1 MLTEEQ
7 KRGERV
13 QGKKKKEELTPE
25 EYRQQARDEISEVK
39 AEWKVFLRTGIIMF
53 AALVAI
59 IIACIAW
66 FVSNNKVTISGTKV
80 QSAGSEFELA
90 AAAKPDSESSTG
102 AYDNLLDVQPGTET
116 SIGSQK
122 FLATDGSHTS
132 ITWAITDD
140 SNMNNN
146 NPEDGIEPGA
156 SGQMTFYIISQKDG
170 PLSVTLDLTLT
181 GYTGEETAETLS
193 DLQKANEKA
202 QQLLKGHVLLFAGY
216 DSAANSYKGWIS
228 EDADPWSMTL
238 DYERERGVLSRAE
251 NGKLTWSVQNAEKGT
266 AYPVTIYWVW
276 PEMLG
281 SYLVKDQSS
290 IGKRP
295 ILFPEDWNESSNHL
309 TELPKA
315 LFTTMCKTDD
325 KDNNR
330 YFYWKESEDFNFKGT
345 VTEKKLNQMRTNFN
359 PVMYGTLAVYYNQAD
374 EYLGS
379 NVRFVKLKL
388 DAQ

>member
-1 MLTEEQ
+1 MILTEEQ
-7 KRGERV
+7 KRGERM
-13 QGKKKKEELTPE
+13 QRKKKKEELTPE

-90 AAAKPDSESSTG
+90 AAAKPGSESSAG
-102 AYDNLLDVQPGTET
+102 VYDKLLDVQRGTET
-116 SIGSQK
+116 SIESQK
-122 FLATDGSHTS
+122 FLATDGSRTS

-140 SNMNNN
+140 SNINNN
-146 NPEDGIEPGA
+146 TEDGIEPGA
-156 SGQMTFYIISQKDG
+156 SGQMTFYIISQKNG

-181 GYTGEETAETLS
+181 GYTGEETAATSL
-193 DLQKANEKA
+193 DLQEANAKA

-295 ILFPEDWNESSNHL
+295 ILFPEDWKDDNLSHL
-309 TELPKA
+309 TELPKT
-315 LFTTMCKTDD
+315 LFATMCRTDD
-325 KDNNR
+325 NR
-330 YFYWKESEDFNFKGT
+330 YFYWKESEEFTGP
-345 VTEKKLNQMRTNFN
+345 VMAEKLNQMRTNFN

>member
-1 MLTEEQ
+1 M
-7 KRGERV
+7 R
-13 QGKKKKEELTPE
+13 GKKKKEELTPE

-90 AAAKPDSESSTG
+90 AAAKTDSGSSAG
-102 AYDNLLDVQPGTET
+102 VYDNLLDVPTGTEI
-116 SIGSQK
+116 SIENQN

-156 SGQMTFYIISQKDG
+156 SGKMTFYIISHKEG

-181 GYTGEETAETLS
+181 GYTGEETAATS
-193 DLQKANEKA
+193 SNLQKADTKA
-202 QQLLKGHVLLFAGY
+202 QQLLEGHVLLFAGY
-216 DSAANSYKGWIS
+216 DSDARSYKGWIS
-228 EDADPWSMTL
+228 EDAGPWSMTL
-238 DYERERGVLSRAE
+238 DSGGGVLSRTE
-251 NGKLTWSVQNAEKGT
+251 NGKLTWSVQNAKKDT
-266 AYPVTIYWVW
+266 AYPVTLYWVW

-281 SYLVKDQSS
+281 SYLVKDQNS

-295 ILFPEDWNESSNHL
+295 ILFPEDWNDGSSHL
-309 TELPKA
+309 TELPQT
-315 LFTTMCKTDD
+315 LFNTMCNSDG
-325 KDNNR
+325 NR
-330 YFYWKESEDFNFKGT
+330 YFYWKESEDFAGT
-345 VTEKKLNQMRTNFN
+345 VTAKKLNQMRTDFN

>member
-1 MLTEEQ
+1 M
-7 KRGERV
+7 

-66 FVSNNKVTISGTKV
+66 FVSNNKVTISGTRV

-90 AAAKPDSESSTG
+90 AAAKPDSESSAG
-102 AYDNLLDVQPGTET
+102 VYDKLLDVHAGTET
-116 SIGSQK
+116 SIGNK
-122 FLATDGSHTS
+122 TFLATDGSHTS
-132 ITWAITDD
+132 ITWAITND

-146 NPEDGIEPGA
+146 NTEDGIKPGA
-156 SGQMTFYIISQKDG
+156 SGKMTFYIISQKDG

-181 GYTGEETAETLS
+181 GYTGEETAATSL

-202 QQLLKGHVLLFAGY
+202 QQLLKGHFLLFAGY
-216 DSAANSYKGWIS
+216 DSAAYSYKGWIS

-295 ILFPEDWNESSNHL
+295 VLFPEDWNESSNHL
-309 TELPKA
+309 TELPGT
-315 LFTTMCKTDD
+315 LFATMCNPE
-325 KDNNR
+325 DNNR
-330 YFYWKESEDFNFKGT
+330 YFYWKESEDFAGT
-345 VTEKKLNQMRTNFN
+345 EIAKKLSQMRTNFN

>member
-7 KRGERV
+7 KRGERM

-39 AEWKVFLRTGIIMF
+39 AEWTVFLRTGIIMF

-90 AAAKPDSESSTG
+90 AAAKPDSGSS
-102 AYDNLLDVQPGTET
+102 AVVYDNLQ
-116 SIGSQK
+116 
-122 FLATDGSHTS
+122 
-132 ITWAITDD
+132 
-140 SNMNNN
+140 
-146 NPEDGIEPGA
+146 
-156 SGQMTFYIISQKDG
+156 DG

-181 GYTGEETAETLS
+181 GYTGEETAATSLS
-193 DLQKANEKA
+193 LKEADTKA

-216 DSAANSYKGWIS
+216 DSATHSYKGWIS

-295 ILFPEDWNESSNHL
+295 ILFPDDWKENSNHL
-309 TELPKA
+309 TEIPEK
-315 LFTTMCKTDD
+315 LFTTMCNPE
-325 KDNNR
+325 DNNR
-330 YFYWKESEDFNFKGT
+330 YFYWKESKDFAET
-345 VTEKKLNQMRTNFN
+345 VIEKKLNQMRTNFN

>member
-1 MLTEEQ
+1 MMLTEEQ
-7 KRGERV
+7 KRGERM

-90 AAAKPDSESSTG
+90 AAAKPDSESSAG
-102 AYDNLLDVQPGTET
+102 VYDNLLDVQAGTET
-116 SIGSQK
+116 SIGNKK

-132 ITWAITDD
+132 ITWAITND

-156 SGQMTFYIISQKDG
+156 SGKMTFYIISQKDG

-181 GYTGEETAETLS
+181 GYTGEEKAATSL
-193 DLQKANEKA
+193 DLQEADTKA
-202 QQLLKGHVLLFAGY
+202 QQLLKGHFLLFAGY
-216 DSAANSYKGWIS
+216 DSAAYSYKGWIS
-228 EDADPWSMTL
+228 EDAGLWSMTL
-238 DYERERGVLSRAE
+238 DYERERGVLSRTE
-251 NGKLTWSVQNAEKGT
+251 NGKLTWSVQDAKKGT

-295 ILFPEDWNESSNHL
+295 VLFPEDWNESLNHL
-309 TELPKA
+309 TELPET
-315 LFTTMCKTDD
+315 LFTTMCSQ
-325 KDNNR
+325 KDNR
-330 YFYWKESEDFNFKGT
+330 YFYWKESEDFAGT
-345 VTEKKLNQMRTNFN
+345 EIAKKLSQMRTNFN

>member
-1 MLTEEQ
+1 MMLTEEQ
-7 KRGERV
+7 KRGERM

-90 AAAKPDSESSTG
+90 AAAKPDSESSAG
-102 AYDNLLDVQPGTET
+102 VYDKRLDVPEGTET
-116 SIGSQK
+116 SIGDK
-122 FLATDGSHTS
+122 KLLATDGSHTS
-132 ITWAITDD
+132 ITWAITGD

-156 SGQMTFYIISQKDG
+156 SGKMTFYIISQKDG

-181 GYTGEETAETLS
+181 GYTGEETATTSSNLKEADT
-193 DLQKANEKA
+193 KA

-228 EDADPWSMTL
+228 EDAGPWSMTL
-238 DYERERGVLSRAE
+238 YSGGDVLSRAK
-251 NGKLTWSVQNAEKGT
+251 NGKLTWSVQDAKKGT

-281 SYLVKDQSS
+281 SYLVKDRSN

-295 ILFPEDWNESSNHL
+295 VLFPEDWQGDNSSHL
-309 TELPKA
+309 TELPGT
-315 LFTTMCKTDD
+315 LFATMCE
-325 KDNNR
+325 KDGNR
-330 YFYWKESEDFNFKGT
+330 YFYWKESKDFAET
-345 VTEKKLNQMRTNFN
+345 VTKEKLSQMRTNFN

>member
-1 MLTEEQ
+1 MMLTEEQ
-7 KRGERV
+7 KRGERM

-90 AAAKPDSESSTG
+90 AAAKPDSESSAG
-102 AYDNLLDVQPGTET
+102 VYDSLLDVHPGTET
-116 SIGSQK
+116 SIGDKK
-122 FLATDGSHTS
+122 FLATDGSNTS
-132 ITWAITDD
+132 ITWAITHD

-170 PLSVTLDLTLT
+170 SLSVTLDLTLT
-181 GYTGEETAETLS
+181 GYTGEETAATSSNLH
-193 DLQKANEKA
+193 KADTKA
-202 QQLLKGHVLLFAGY
+202 QQLLEGHVLLFAGY
-216 DSAANSYKGWIS
+216 DSDARSYKGWIS
-228 EDADPWSMTL
+228 EDAGPWSMPL
-238 DYERERGVLSRAE
+238 DYESGVLSRAE
-251 NGKLTWSVQNAEKGT
+251 NGKLTWSVQNANKGT

-295 ILFPEDWNESSNHL
+295 VLFPEDWNESSNHL
-309 TELPKA
+309 TELPEK
-315 LFTTMCKTDD
+315 LFTTMCSQ
-325 KDNNR
+325 KDNR
-330 YFYWKESEDFNFKGT
+330 YFYWRESEDFTGT
-345 VTEKKLNQMRTNFN
+345 EIAKKLSQMRTNFN

-374 EYLGS
+374 EYIGS

>member
-1 MLTEEQ
+1 MMLTEEQ
-7 KRGERV
+7 KRGERM

-90 AAAKPDSESSTG
+90 AAAKPGSESSAG
-102 AYDNLLDVQPGTET
+102 VYDKLLDVQRGTET
-116 SIGSQK
+116 SIESQK
-122 FLATDGSHTS
+122 FLATDGSRTS

-140 SNMNNN
+140 SNINNN
-146 NPEDGIEPGA
+146 TEDGIEPGA
-156 SGQMTFYIISQKDG
+156 SGQMTFYIISQKNG

-181 GYTGEETAETLS
+181 GYTGEETAATSL
-193 DLQKANEKA
+193 DLQEANAKA

-216 DSAANSYKGWIS
+216 DSDTHSYKGWIS
-228 EDADPWSMTL
+228 EDADSWSMAL
-238 DYERERGVLSRAE
+238 DSGGGVLSRTK
-251 NGKLTWSVQNAEKGT
+251 NGKLTWSVQDAKKDM

-295 ILFPEDWNESSNHL
+295 ILFPEDWNESSKHL

-325 KDNNR
+325 NR
-330 YFYWKESEDFNFKGT
+330 YFYWKESEDFAGT
-345 VTEKKLNQMRTNFN
+345 VTDKKLSQMRTNFN

-374 EYLGS
+374 EYIGS

>member
-1 MLTEEQ
+1 MMLTEEQ
-7 KRGERV
+7 KRGERM

-90 AAAKPDSESSTG
+90 AAAKPDSESSAG
-102 AYDNLLDVQPGTET
+102 VYDKLLDVQRGTET
-116 SIGSQK
+116 SIESQK

-146 NPEDGIEPGA
+146 TEDGIEPGA
-156 SGQMTFYIISQKDG
+156 SGQMTFYIISQKNG
-170 PLSVTLDLTLT
+170 PLSVTLDLMLT

-228 EDADPWSMTL
+228 EDAGPWSMTL
-238 DYERERGVLSRAE
+238 DSGGGVLSRTE
-251 NGKLTWSVQNAEKGT
+251 NGKLTWSVQDAKKGR

-295 ILFPEDWNESSNHL
+295 ILFPEDWQGDNSSHL

-315 LFTTMCKTDD
+315 LFKTMCNPE
-325 KDNNR
+325 DNNR
-330 YFYWKESEDFNFKGT
+330 YFYWKESKDFAET
-345 VTEKKLNQMRTNFN
+345 VTKEKLSQMRTNFN

>member
-1 MLTEEQ
+1 MMLTEEQ
-7 KRGERV
+7 KRGERM
-13 QGKKKKEELTPE
+13 QGKKKKEGLTPE

-39 AEWKVFLRTGIIMF
+39 NEWKVFLRTGIIML
-53 AALVAI
+53 AALAAI

-90 AAAKPDSESSTG
+90 AAAKPDSESSAG
-102 AYDNLLDVQPGTET
+102 VYDKLLDVQAGTET
-116 SIGSQK
+116 SIGNKK

-140 SNMNNN
+140 CNMNNN
-146 NPEDGIEPGA
+146 TKGGIEPGA
-156 SGQMTFYIISQKDG
+156 SGKMTFYIISHKEG
-170 PLSVTLDLTLT
+170 PLSVTLDLTLA
-181 GYTGEETAETLS
+181 GYTGEETAATSSE
-193 DLQKANEKA
+193 LQMADEKA

-216 DSAANSYKGWIS
+216 DSVARSYKGWIS
-228 EDADPWSMTL
+228 EDASSWSMTL
-238 DYERERGVLSRAE
+238 DSEEEVALSRAE
-251 NGKLTWSVQNAEKGT
+251 NGKLTWSVKNANKDT

-295 ILFPEDWNESSNHL
+295 ILFPDDWKENSNHL
-309 TELPKA
+309 TELPKT
-315 LFTTMCKTDD
+315 LFATMCKSDG
-325 KDNNR
+325 NR
-330 YFYWKESEDFNFKGT
+330 YFYWKESEAFAGT
-345 VTEKKLNQMRTNFN
+345 VTAEKLNQMRTDFN

>member
-1 MLTEEQ
+1 MMLTEEQ
-7 KRGERV
+7 KRGERM

-59 IIACIAW
+59 IIVCIAW

-90 AAAKPDSESSTG
+90 AAAKPDSESSAG
-102 AYDNLLDVQPGTET
+102 VYDKLLDVQRGTET
-116 SIGSQK
+116 SIESQK

-146 NPEDGIEPGA
+146 TEDGIEPGA
-156 SGQMTFYIISQKDG
+156 SGQMTFYIISQKNG
-170 PLSVTLDLTLT
+170 PLSVTLDLMLT
-181 GYTGEETAETLS
+181 GYTGEETAATSL

-216 DSAANSYKGWIS
+216 DSDKHSYKGWIS
-228 EDADPWSMTL
+228 EDAGPWSMTL
-238 DYERERGVLSRAE
+238 DSGGGVLSRTK
-251 NGKLTWSVQNAEKGT
+251 NGKLTWSVQDAKKGR

-281 SYLVKDQSS
+281 SYLVKNQSS

-295 ILFPEDWNESSNHL
+295 VLFPEDWNESSNHL
-309 TELPKA
+309 TELPET
-315 LFTTMCKTDD
+315 LFATMCNSE
-325 KDNNR
+325 DNNR
-330 YFYWKESEDFNFKGT
+330 YFYWKESKDFTET
-345 VTEKKLNQMRTNFN
+345 VKAEKLNQMRTNFN

>member
-7 KRGERV
+7 KRGERM

-90 AAAKPDSESSTG
+90 AAAKPDSESSAG
-102 AYDNLLDVQPGTET
+102 VYDKLLDVRAGTET
-116 SIGSQK
+116 SIGNKK

-146 NPEDGIEPGA
+146 TKGGIEPSA
-156 SGQMTFYIISQKDG
+156 SGKMTFYIISHKEG
-170 PLSVTLDLTLT
+170 SLSVTLDLTLT
-181 GYTGEETAETLS
+181 GYTGEETAAPSSNLH
-193 DLQKANEKA
+193 KADTKA
-202 QQLLKGHVLLFAGY
+202 QQLLEGHVLLFAGY
-216 DSAANSYKGWIS
+216 DSDARSYKGWIS
-228 EDADPWSMTL
+228 EDAGPWSMTL
-238 DYERERGVLSRAE
+238 DSGGGVLSRAE
-251 NGKLTWSVQNAEKGT
+251 NGKLTWSVQNAKKDT
-266 AYPVTIYWVW
+266 AYPVTLYWVW

-295 ILFPEDWNESSNHL
+295 VLFPDDWEENSNHL
-309 TELPKA
+309 TELPNT
-315 LFTTMCKTDD
+315 LFTTMCNPE
-325 KDNNR
+325 DNNR
-330 YFYWKESEDFNFKGT
+330 YFYWKESKDFKGT
-345 VTEKKLNQMRTNFN
+345 VTKEKLNQMRTDFN

>member
-7 KRGERV
+7 KRGERM
-13 QGKKKKEELTPE
+13 QGKKKKEGLPPE
-25 EYRQQARDEISEVK
+25 EYRQQAMDEISEAK
-39 AEWKVFLRTGIIMF
+39 NEWKVFLRTGIIMF

-66 FVSNNKVTISGTKV
+66 FVSNDKVTISTTKV

-90 AAAKPDSESSTG
+90 AAAKPNSATSAG
-102 AYDNLLDVQPGTET
+102 VYDELLDVPTGTKS
-116 SIGSQK
+116 SIKNQN

-146 NPEDGIEPGA
+146 TEVGIEPGA
-156 SGQMTFYIISQKDG
+156 SGKMTFYIISHKEG
-170 PLSVTLDLTLT
+170 PLSVTLDLTLA
-181 GYTGEETAETLS
+181 GYTDEKTVATS
-193 DLQKANEKA
+193 SNLQEADTKA

-216 DSAANSYKGWIS
+216 DSDARSYKGWIS
-228 EDADPWSMTL
+228 EDAGPWSMTL
-238 DYERERGVLSRAE
+238 DSEGVVLSRDE
-251 NGKLTWSVQNAEKGT
+251 NGKLTWSVQNAEKDT
-266 AYPVTIYWVW
+266 AYPVTLYWVW

-295 ILFPEDWNESSNHL
+295 ILFPKDWENGSNHL
-309 TELPKA
+309 TELPET
-315 LFTTMCKTDD
+315 LFDTMCKSED
-325 KDNNR
+325 NR
-330 YFYWKESEDFNFKGT
+330 YFYWKGDEEFAGT
-345 VTEKKLNQMRTNFN
+345 VTAEKLNQMRTDFN

>member
-1 MLTEEQ
+1 MMLTEEQ
-7 KRGERV
+7 KRGERM

-90 AAAKPDSESSTG
+90 AAAKTDSGSSAG
-102 AYDNLLDVQPGTET
+102 VYDNLLGVQAGTET

-132 ITWAITDD
+132 ITWAITND

-146 NPEDGIEPGA
+146 TKGGIEPGA
-156 SGQMTFYIISQKDG
+156 SGKMTFYIISQKDG

-181 GYTGEETAETLS
+181 GYTGEETAATS
-193 DLQKANEKA
+193 SNLQKTDTKA
-202 QQLLKGHVLLFAGY
+202 QQLLEGHVLLFAGY
-216 DSAANSYKGWIS
+216 DSDARSYKGWIS
-228 EDADPWSMTL
+228 EDAGPWSMTL
-238 DYERERGVLSRAE
+238 DSGGGVLSRAE
-251 NGKLTWSVQNAEKGT
+251 DGKLTWSVQNAKKDT
-266 AYPVTIYWVW
+266 VYPVTLYWVW

-281 SYLVKDQSS
+281 SYLVKDQNS

-295 ILFPEDWNESSNHL
+295 ILFQEDWNDESSHL
-309 TELPKA
+309 TELPET
-315 LFTTMCKTDD
+315 LFTTMC
-325 KDNNR
+325 NSEGNR
-330 YFYWKESEDFNFKGT
+330 YFYWKESENEDFKGT
-345 VTEKKLNQMRTNFN
+345 VTANKLNQMRTDFN

>member
-1 MLTEEQ
+1 MILTEEQ
-7 KRGERV
+7 KRGERM
-13 QGKKKKEELTPE
+13 QRKKKKEELTPE

-59 IIACIAW
+59 IIVCIAW
-66 FVSNNKVTISGTKV
+66 FVSNNKVTISGTRV

-90 AAAKPDSESSTG
+90 AAAKPDSESSAG
-102 AYDNLLDVQPGTET
+102 VYDKLLDVQRGTET
-116 SIGSQK
+116 SIESQK

-146 NPEDGIEPGA
+146 TEDGIEPGA
-156 SGQMTFYIISQKDG
+156 SGQMTFYIISQKNG
-170 PLSVTLDLTLT
+170 PLSVTLDLMLT

-228 EDADPWSMTL
+228 EDAGPWSMTL
-238 DYERERGVLSRAE
+238 DSGGGVLSRTE
-251 NGKLTWSVQNAEKGT
+251 NGKLTWSVQDAKKGR

-276 PEMLG
+276 PEMLA
-281 SYLVKDQSS
+281 SYLVKDRSN

-295 ILFPEDWNESSNHL
+295 ILFPEDWNESSKHL

-325 KDNNR
+325 NR
-330 YFYWKESEDFNFKGT
+330 YFYWRESEDFTGIA
-345 VTEKKLNQMRTNFN
+345 EKLNQMLNQMRKNFN

>member
-7 KRGERV
+7 KRGERM

-25 EYRQQARDEISEVK
+25 EYRQQARDEISEIK

-90 AAAKPDSESSTG
+90 AAAKTDSGSSAG
-102 AYDNLLDVQPGTET
+102 VYDNLLDVQAGTET

-146 NPEDGIEPGA
+146 TKGGIEPGA
-156 SGQMTFYIISQKDG
+156 SGKMTFYIISHKEG

-181 GYTGEETAETLS
+181 GYTGEETAATSSNLH
-193 DLQKANEKA
+193 KADTKA
-202 QQLLKGHVLLFAGY
+202 QQLLEGHVLLFAGY

-228 EDADPWSMTL
+228 EDAGPWSMTL
-238 DYERERGVLSRAE
+238 DSGRGVLSRAE
-251 NGKLTWSVQNAEKGT
+251 NGKLTWSVQDAKKDT
-266 AYPVTIYWVW
+266 AYPVTLYWVW

-281 SYLVKDQSS
+281 SYLVKDQRS

-295 ILFPEDWNESSNHL
+295 ILFPEDWNDESSHL
-309 TELPKA
+309 TELPKT
-315 LFTTMCKTDD
+315 LFTTMC
-325 KDNNR
+325 NSEGNQ
-330 YFYWKESEDFNFKGT
+330 YFYWKESKDFEGT
-345 VTEKKLNQMRTNFN
+345 VTAEKLNQMRTDFN

>member
-7 KRGERV
+7 KRGERM

-90 AAAKPDSESSTG
+90 AAAKTDSGSSAG
-102 AYDNLLDVQPGTET
+102 VYDNLLDVQAGTET

-156 SGQMTFYIISQKDG
+156 SGKMTFYIISQKDG

-181 GYTGEETAETLS
+181 GYTGEETAATSLS
-193 DLQKANEKA
+193 LKEADTKA

-216 DSAANSYKGWIS
+216 DSATHSYKGWIS

-295 ILFPEDWNESSNHL
+295 ILFPDDWKENSNHL
-309 TELPKA
+309 TEIPEK
-315 LFTTMCKTDD
+315 LFTTMCNPE
-325 KDNNR
+325 DNNR
-330 YFYWKESEDFNFKGT
+330 YFYWKESKDFAET
-345 VTEKKLNQMRTNFN
+345 VIEKKLSQMRTNFN
-359 PVMYGTLAVYYNQAD
+359 PVMYGTFAVYYNQAD

>member
-1 MLTEEQ
+1 M
-7 KRGERV
+7 

-66 FVSNNKVTISGTKV
+66 FVSNNKVTISGTRV

-90 AAAKPDSESSTG
+90 AAAKPDSESSAG
-102 AYDNLLDVQPGTET
+102 VYDKLLDVHAGTET
-116 SIGSQK
+116 SIGNK
-122 FLATDGSHTS
+122 TFLATDGSHTS
-132 ITWAITDD
+132 ITWAITND

-146 NPEDGIEPGA
+146 NTEDGIEPGA
-156 SGQMTFYIISQKDG
+156 SGKMTFYIISQKDG

-181 GYTGEETAETLS
+181 GYTGEETAATSL

-202 QQLLKGHVLLFAGY
+202 QQLLKGHFLLFAGY
-216 DSAANSYKGWIS
+216 DSAAYSYKGWIS

-295 ILFPEDWNESSNHL
+295 VLFPEDWNESSNHL
-309 TELPKA
+309 TELPGT
-315 LFTTMCKTDD
+315 LFATMCNPE
-325 KDNNR
+325 DNNR
-330 YFYWKESEDFNFKGT
+330 YFYWKKSEDFAGT
-345 VTEKKLNQMRTNFN
+345 EIAKKLSQMRTNFN

>member
-1 MLTEEQ
+1 MILTEEQ
-7 KRGERV
+7 KRGERM
-13 QGKKKKEELTPE
+13 QRKKKKEELTPE

-59 IIACIAW
+59 IIVCIAW
-66 FVSNNKVTISGTKV
+66 FVSNNKVTISGTRV

-90 AAAKPDSESSTG
+90 AAAKPDSESSAG
-102 AYDNLLDVQPGTET
+102 VYDKLLDVQRGTET
-116 SIGSQK
+116 SIESQK

-146 NPEDGIEPGA
+146 TEDGIEPGA
-156 SGQMTFYIISQKDG
+156 SGQMTFYIISQKNG
-170 PLSVTLDLTLT
+170 PLSVTLDLMLT

-295 ILFPEDWNESSNHL
+295 ILFPEDWNESSKHL

-325 KDNNR
+325 NR
-330 YFYWKESEDFNFKGT
+330 YFYWKESEDFAGT
-345 VTEKKLNQMRTNFN
+345 VTDKKLSQMRTNFN

-374 EYLGS
+374 EYIGS

>member
-1 MLTEEQ
+1 MMLTEEQ
-7 KRGERV
+7 KRGERM
-13 QGKKKKEELTPE
+13 QRKKKKEELTPE

-90 AAAKPDSESSTG
+90 AAAKPDSGSSAG
-102 AYDNLLDVQPGTET
+102 VYDNLLDVQAGTET
-116 SIGSQK
+116 SIGNKK

-146 NPEDGIEPGA
+146 NPGDGIEPGA

-170 PLSVTLDLTLT
+170 SLSVTLDLTLT
-181 GYTGEETAETLS
+181 GYTGEEAAATSL
-193 DLQKANEKA
+193 DLQKANAKA

-216 DSAANSYKGWIS
+216 DSNTHSYKGWIS
-228 EDADPWSMTL
+228 EDAGSWSMAL
-238 DYERERGVLSRAE
+238 DSGGCVLSRAE
-251 NGKLTWSVQNAEKGT
+251 NGKLTWSVQNANKGT

-295 ILFPEDWNESSNHL
+295 VLFPEDWKDNDLSHL
-309 TELPKA
+309 TELPEK
-315 LFTTMCKTDD
+315 LFTTMCNPEG
-325 KDNNR
+325 NNR
-330 YFYWKESEDFNFKGT
+330 YFYWKKSEDFAGT
-345 VTEKKLNQMRTNFN
+345 VTVEKLSQMRTNFN

>member
-1 MLTEEQ
+1 MMLTEEQ
-7 KRGERV
+7 KRGERM

-90 AAAKPDSESSTG
+90 AAANPNSENSAG
-102 AYDNLLDVQPGTET
+102 VYDKLLDVPTGTPIPIEN
-116 SIGSQK
+116 QK

-140 SNMNNN
+140 CNMNNN
-146 NPEDGIEPGA
+146 TEGGIEPGA
-156 SGQMTFYIISQKDG
+156 SGKMTFYIISHKEG
-170 PLSVTLDLTLT
+170 PLSVTLDLTLA
-181 GYTGEETAETLS
+181 GYTAEETAAKSS
-193 DLQKANEKA
+193 DLKKADERA

-216 DSAANSYKGWIS
+216 DSVARSYKGWIS
-228 EDADPWSMTL
+228 EDADSWSMTL
-238 DYERERGVLSRAE
+238 DSKEEVVLSKAK
-251 NGKLTWSVQNAEKGT
+251 NGKLTWSVKNANKDT
-266 AYPVTIYWVW
+266 AYPVTLYWVW

-281 SYLVKDQSS
+281 SYLVKDQKS
-290 IGKRP
+290 IGKQP
-295 ILFPEDWNESSNHL
+295 ILFPEDWSEGSSHL
-309 TELPKA
+309 TELPQT
-315 LFTTMCKTDD
+315 LFKTMCNS
-325 KDNNR
+325 KDNR
-330 YFYWKESEDFNFKGT
+330 YFYWKESKDFAET
-345 VTEKKLNQMRTNFN
+345 VTEEKLNQMRTDFN

>member
-7 KRGERV
+7 KRGERM

-66 FVSNNKVTISGTKV
+66 FVSNNKVTISGTSV

-90 AAAKPDSESSTG
+90 AAAKQDSESSAG
-102 AYDNLLDVQPGTET
+102 VYDKLLDVQPGTEI
-116 SIGSQK
+116 SIESQN

-132 ITWAITDD
+132 ITWAITGD

-146 NPEDGIEPGA
+146 TKGGIEPGA
-156 SGQMTFYIISQKDG
+156 SGKMTFYIISQKDG

-181 GYTGEETAETLS
+181 GYTGEETAAKSSSLKEADT
-193 DLQKANEKA
+193 KA

-216 DSAANSYKGWIS
+216 DSDTRSYKGWIS
-228 EDADPWSMTL
+228 EDAGPWSMTL
-238 DYERERGVLSRAE
+238 DSGGGVLSRTE
-251 NGKLTWSVQNAEKGT
+251 NGKLTWSVQDAKKDT

-295 ILFPEDWNESSNHL
+295 VLFPDDWEENSKHL
-309 TELPKA
+309 TELPKT
-315 LFTTMCKTDD
+315 LFTTMC
-325 KDNNR
+325 NSEGNR
-330 YFYWKESEDFNFKGT
+330 YFYWKESKDFAET
-345 VTEKKLNQMRTNFN
+345 VRAEKLSQMRTDFN

>member
-1 MLTEEQ
+1 MMLTEEQ
-7 KRGERV
+7 KRGERM

-90 AAAKPDSESSTG
+90 AAAKPDSESSAG
-102 AYDNLLDVQPGTET
+102 VYDSLLDVPEGTET
-116 SIGSQK
+116 SIGDKK

-132 ITWAITDD
+132 ITWAITGD

-146 NPEDGIEPGA
+146 NTEDGIEPGA
-156 SGQMTFYIISQKDG
+156 SGKMTFYIISQKDG

-181 GYTGEETAETLS
+181 GYTGEETS
-193 DLQKANEKA
+193 DLQEANEKA

-216 DSAANSYKGWIS
+216 DSNTHSYKGWIS
-228 EDADPWSMTL
+228 EDAGSWSMTL

-251 NGKLTWSVQNAEKGT
+251 NGKLTWSVQDAKKGT

-281 SYLVKDQSS
+281 SYLVKNQSS

-295 ILFPEDWNESSNHL
+295 ILFPEDWNESSKHL

-325 KDNNR
+325 NR
-330 YFYWKESEDFNFKGT
+330 YFYWKESEDFAGT
-345 VTEKKLNQMRTNFN
+345 VTDKKLSQMRTNFN
-359 PVMYGTLAVYYNQAD
+359 PVMYGTFAVYYNQAD

-379 NVRFVKLKL
+379 NVRFVKMKL

>member
-1 MLTEEQ
+1 MMLTEEQ
-7 KRGERV
+7 KRGERM
-13 QGKKKKEELTPE
+13 QEKKKKEELTPE

-90 AAAKPDSESSTG
+90 AAAKPNSENSAG
-102 AYDNLLDVQPGTET
+102 VYDKLLDVPTGTET
-116 SIGSQK
+116 SIGDQK

-146 NPEDGIEPGA
+146 TKGGIEPGA
-156 SGQMTFYIISQKDG
+156 SGKMTFYIISQKDG

-181 GYTGEETAETLS
+181 GYTGEETAETSSNLH
-193 DLQKANEKA
+193 KADTKA

-216 DSAANSYKGWIS
+216 DSDKHSYKGWIS
-228 EDADPWSMTL
+228 EDAAPWSMTL
-238 DYERERGVLSRAE
+238 DTKEVVLSRTE
-251 NGKLTWSVQNAEKGT
+251 NGKLTWSVQNAEKDT

-295 ILFPEDWNESSNHL
+295 VLFPEDWKDGSNHL
-309 TELPKA
+309 TELPQT
-315 LFTTMCKTDD
+315 LFTTMC
-325 KDNNR
+325 NSGGNR
-330 YFYWKESEDFNFKGT
+330 YFYWKESENGDFKET
-345 VTEKKLNQMRTNFN
+345 VKKEKLNQMRTDFN

>member
-1 MLTEEQ
+1 M
-7 KRGERV
+7 

-66 FVSNNKVTISGTKV
+66 FVSNNKVTISGTRV

-90 AAAKPDSESSTG
+90 AAAKLNSENSAG
-102 AYDNLLDVQPGTET
+102 VYDNLLGVQAGTET
-116 SIGSQK
+116 SIGDQK

-146 NPEDGIEPGA
+146 TKGGIEPGA
-156 SGQMTFYIISQKDG
+156 SGKMTFYIISQKDG

-181 GYTGEETAETLS
+181 GYTGEETAATS
-193 DLQKANEKA
+193 SNLQKADTKA
-202 QQLLKGHVLLFAGY
+202 QQLLEGHVLLFAGY
-216 DSAANSYKGWIS
+216 DSDARSYKGWIS
-228 EDADPWSMTL
+228 EDAGPWSMTL
-238 DYERERGVLSRAE
+238 DSEGGVLSRAE
-251 NGKLTWSVQNAEKGT
+251 NGKLTWSVQNANKGT

-295 ILFPEDWNESSNHL
+295 VLFPDDWEENSKHL
-309 TELPKA
+309 TELPKT
-315 LFTTMCKTDD
+315 LFTTMC
-325 KDNNR
+325 NSESNR
-330 YFYWKESEDFNFKGT
+330 YFYWKESKDFAET
-345 VTEKKLNQMRTNFN
+345 VRAEKLSQMRTNFN

>member
-1 MLTEEQ
+1 MMLTEEQ
-7 KRGERV
+7 KRGERM

-25 EYRQQARDEISEVK
+25 EYRQQARDKISEVK
-39 AEWKVFLRTGIIMF
+39 NEWKVFLRTGIIMF
-53 AALVAI
+53 AVLVAI

-90 AAAKPDSESSTG
+90 AVAKPNSEDSAG
-102 AYDNLLDVQPGTET
+102 VYDELLDVPKGTAI
-116 SIGSQK
+116 SIKNQN
-122 FLATDGSHTS
+122 FLATDGSNTS

-140 SNMNNN
+140 CNMNNN
-146 NPEDGIEPGA
+146 TKVGIEPGA
-156 SGQMTFYIISQKDG
+156 SGKMTFYIISHKEG
-170 PLSVTLDLTLT
+170 PLSVTLDLTLV
-181 GYTGEETAETLS
+181 GYTGEETAATSS
-193 DLQKANEKA
+193 DLQEADETA

-216 DSAANSYKGWIS
+216 DSVARSYKGWIS
-228 EDADPWSMTL
+228 EDAGSWSMTL
-238 DYERERGVLSRAE
+238 DSDEVVLSRAE
-251 NGKLTWSVQNAEKGT
+251 NGKLTWSVKNANKDT
-266 AYPVTIYWVW
+266 AYPVTLYWVW

-281 SYLVKDQSS
+281 SYLVKDQNS

-295 ILFPEDWNESSNHL
+295 ILFPEDWKDGSNHL
-309 TELPKA
+309 TELPQI
-315 LFTTMCKTDD
+315 LFTTMC
-325 KDNNR
+325 NPNGNR
-330 YFYWKESEDFNFKGT
+330 YFYWKKSEDFAGT
-345 VTEKKLNQMRTNFN
+345 VTPDKLKQMRTDFN

>member
-7 KRGERV
+7 KRGERM

-90 AAAKPDSESSTG
+90 AVAKTNSENSAG
-102 AYDNLLDVQPGTET
+102 VYDNLLDVQPRTEI
-116 SIGSQK
+116 SIGNKK

-146 NPEDGIEPGA
+146 TKGGIEPGA
-156 SGQMTFYIISQKDG
+156 SGKMTFYIISQKDG
-170 PLSVTLDLTLT
+170 LLSVTLDLTLT
-181 GYTGEETAETLS
+181 GYTGEETAAKSSSLKE
-193 DLQKANEKA
+193 ANTKA

-228 EDADPWSMTL
+228 EDAGPWSMTL
-238 DYERERGVLSRAE
+238 DSEEVVLSRAE
-251 NGKLTWSVQNAEKGT
+251 NGKLTWSVQNAKKDT
-266 AYPVTIYWVW
+266 AYPVTLYWVW

-295 ILFPEDWNESSNHL
+295 VLFPEDWKDGSSHL
-309 TELPKA
+309 TELPNT
-315 LFTTMCKTDD
+315 LFTTMCNPE
-325 KDNNR
+325 DNNR
-330 YFYWKESEDFNFKGT
+330 YFYWKESKDFKGT
-345 VTEKKLNQMRTNFN
+345 VTKEKLNQMRTDFN

>member
-7 KRGERV
+7 KRGERM
-13 QGKKKKEELTPE
+13 QGEKKKEELTPE

-66 FVSNNKVTISGTKV
+66 FVSNNKVTISGTRV

-90 AAAKPDSESSTG
+90 AAAKPDSENSAG
-102 AYDNLLDVQPGTET
+102 VYDKLLDVQAGTET
-116 SIGSQK
+116 SIKSKK
-122 FLATDGSHTS
+122 FLATDGSRTS
-132 ITWAITDD
+132 ITWAITNG

-156 SGQMTFYIISQKDG
+156 SGKMTFYIISQKDG

-181 GYTGEETAETLS
+181 GYTGEETAETSL

-228 EDADPWSMTL
+228 EDAGPWSMTL
-238 DYERERGVLSRAE
+238 DYERERGVLSRAK

-281 SYLVKDQSS
+281 SYLVKDRSN

-295 ILFPEDWNESSNHL
+295 VLFPEDWNESLNHL
-309 TELPKA
+309 TELPET
-315 LFTTMCKTDD
+315 LFATMCSQ
-325 KDNNR
+325 KDNR
-330 YFYWKESEDFNFKGT
+330 YFYWKESEDFAGT
-345 VTEKKLNQMRTNFN
+345 EIAKKLSQMRTNFN

>member
-1 MLTEEQ
+1 MMLTEEQ
-7 KRGERV
+7 KRGERM

-59 IIACIAW
+59 IIVCIAW
-66 FVSNNKVTISGTKV
+66 FVSNNKVTISGTRV

-90 AAAKPDSESSTG
+90 AAAKPDSESSAG
-102 AYDNLLDVQPGTET
+102 VYDSLLDVHPGTET
-116 SIGSQK
+116 SIGDKK
-122 FLATDGSHTS
+122 FLATDGSNTS
-132 ITWAITDD
+132 ITWAITHD

-156 SGQMTFYIISQKDG
+156 SGKMTFYIISQKDG

-181 GYTGEETAETLS
+181 GYTGEETATTSSNLKEADT
-193 DLQKANEKA
+193 KA

-228 EDADPWSMTL
+228 EDAGPWSMTL
-238 DYERERGVLSRAE
+238 YSGGDVLSRAK
-251 NGKLTWSVQNAEKGT
+251 NGKLTWSVQDAKKGR

-281 SYLVKDQSS
+281 SYLVKNQSS

-295 ILFPEDWNESSNHL
+295 VLFPEDWNESSNHL
-309 TELPKA
+309 TELPET
-315 LFTTMCKTDD
+315 LFATMCNSE
-325 KDNNR
+325 DNNR
-330 YFYWKESEDFNFKGT
+330 YFYWKESKDFTET
-345 VTEKKLNQMRTNFN
+345 VKAEKLNQMRTNFN

>member
-90 AAAKPDSESSTG
+90 AAAKPDSESSAG
-102 AYDNLLDVQPGTET
+102 VYDSLLDVHPGTET
-116 SIGSQK
+116 SIGDKK

-132 ITWAITDD
+132 ITWAITGD

-146 NPEDGIEPGA
+146 NTEDGIEPGA
-156 SGQMTFYIISQKDG
+156 SGKMTFYIISQKDG

-181 GYTGEETAETLS
+181 GYTGEETAATSL

-228 EDADPWSMTL
+228 EDAGSWSMAL
-238 DYERERGVLSRAE
+238 DSGGCVLSRAE
-251 NGKLTWSVQNAEKGT
+251 NGKLTWSVQNANKGT

-281 SYLVKDQSS
+281 SYLVKNQSS

-295 ILFPEDWNESSNHL
+295 VLFPEDWNESSNHL
-309 TELPKA
+309 TELPET
-315 LFTTMCKTDD
+315 LFATMCNSE
-325 KDNNR
+325 DNNR
-330 YFYWKESEDFNFKGT
+330 YFYWKESKDFTET
-345 VTEKKLNQMRTNFN
+345 VKAEKLNQMRTNFN
-359 PVMYGTLAVYYNQAD
+359 PVMYGTLAVYYHQAD

>member
-1 MLTEEQ
+1 MQE
-7 KRGERV
+7 
-13 QGKKKKEELTPE
+13 KKKKEELTPE
-25 EYRQQARDEISEVK
+25 EYRQQARDEISEIK

-66 FVSNNKVTISGTKV
+66 FVSNNKVTISGTNV

-90 AAAKPDSESSTG
+90 AAAKTDSGSSAG
-102 AYDNLLDVQPGTET
+102 VYDNLLAVQAGTET

-146 NPEDGIEPGA
+146 TKGGIEPGA
-156 SGQMTFYIISQKDG
+156 SGKMTFYIISHKEG

-181 GYTGEETAETLS
+181 GYTGEETAATSSNLH
-193 DLQKANEKA
+193 KADTKA
-202 QQLLKGHVLLFAGY
+202 QQLLEGHVLLFAGY

-228 EDADPWSMTL
+228 EDAGPWSMTL
-238 DYERERGVLSRAE
+238 DSGRGVLSRAE
-251 NGKLTWSVQNAEKGT
+251 NGKLTWSVQDAKKDT
-266 AYPVTIYWVW
+266 AYPVTLYWVW

-281 SYLVKDQSS
+281 SYLVKDQRS

-295 ILFPEDWNESSNHL
+295 ILFPEDWNDESSHL
-309 TELPKA
+309 TELPKT
-315 LFTTMCKTDD
+315 LFTTMC
-325 KDNNR
+325 NSEGNR
-330 YFYWKESEDFNFKGT
+330 YFYWKESKDFEGT
-345 VTEKKLNQMRTNFN
+345 VTAEKLNQMRTDFN

>member
-1 MLTEEQ
+1 MMLTEEQ
-7 KRGERV
+7 KRGERM

-140 SNMNNN
+140 SNINNN
-146 NPEDGIEPGA
+146 TEDGIEPGA
-156 SGQMTFYIISQKDG
+156 SGQMTFYIISQKNG
-170 PLSVTLDLTLT
+170 SLSVTLDLTLT
-181 GYTGEETAETLS
+181 GYTGGKTAAKSS

-216 DSAANSYKGWIS
+216 DSNKDSYKGWIS
-228 EDADPWSMTL
+228 EDAGPWSMDL
-238 DYERERGVLSRAE
+238 YSGEGALSRAK
-251 NGKLTWSVQNAEKGT
+251 NGKLTWSVQDAKKDK

-281 SYLVKDQSS
+281 SYLVKDRSN

-295 ILFPEDWNESSNHL
+295 VLFPEDWQGDNSSHL
-309 TELPKA
+309 TELPGT
-315 LFTTMCKTDD
+315 LFATMCE
-325 KDNNR
+325 KDGNR
-330 YFYWKESEDFNFKGT
+330 YFYWKESKDFAET
-345 VTEKKLNQMRTNFN
+345 VTKEKLSQMRTNFN